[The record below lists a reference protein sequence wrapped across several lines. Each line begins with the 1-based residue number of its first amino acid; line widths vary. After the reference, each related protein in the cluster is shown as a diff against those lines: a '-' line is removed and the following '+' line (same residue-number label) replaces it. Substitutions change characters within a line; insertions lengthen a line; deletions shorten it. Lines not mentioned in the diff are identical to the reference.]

1 MLEMEGEGLRDTETK
16 RDEQRSREGERL
28 QKYDAKS
35 ELKESVISLYQVM
48 VDNFLGPVISDIE
61 FGVESYD

>member
-48 VDNFLGPVISDIE
+48 ADNFLGPVISDIE